1 MASLKAEYVYRGAKV
16 RRETVVVDGEST
28 YRWRGRVRI
37 NNTTFASVAGD
48 SKEEVEA
55 RIAKFLDR
63 AE

>member
-1 MASLKAEYVYRGAKV
+1 MAPLSTEYVFRGAKV
-16 RRETVVVDGEST
+16 RRETVIVDGKST
-28 YRWRGRVRI
+28 HRWRGRVRI

-55 RIAKFLDR
+55 RIARFLDR